1 MANLAIVNE
10 SRQATWPQGKG
21 EEIKM
26 KARRFLTIALGMMTV
41 VLVIVIVNAQ
51 QQEKKSPP
59 TPPMTGM
66 DMQGQKMNERGDHV
80 MGFDHTK
87 TTHHFRLLS
96 DGGSIEVAANS
107 PQDTESR
114 DQIRM
119 HLGHIA
125 KMFAAGNFKA
135 PMLIH
140 DQVPPGVPLMQQ
152 LKNDIQY
159 KFEETEQGARIRI
172 STSSPEALRAI
183 YDFLRFQI
191 KEHKTGDSLDVGQ

>member
-1 MANLAIVNE
+1 
-10 SRQATWPQGKG
+10 
-21 EEIKM
+21 M
-26 KARRFLTIALGMMTV
+26 KVRRSLTIATGIMTLG
-41 VLVIVIVNAQ
+41 LAIFIANAQ

-59 TPPMTGM
+59 AQPMSGM
-66 DMQGQKMNERGDHV
+66 SDVQDEKMNERGDHV

-87 TTHHFRLLS
+87 TTHHFRLFA
-96 DGGSIEVAANS
+96 DGGSIEVTANS

-114 DQIRM
+114 DQLRM

-125 KMFAAGNFKA
+125 KMFGAGNFKA

-140 DQVPPGVPLMQQ
+140 DQIPPGVPAMQK
-152 LKNDIQY
+152 LKSEIGY

-172 STSSPEALRAI
+172 STNSPEALQAI

-191 KEHKTGDSLDVGQ
+191 KEHKTGDALEVGG